1 MLEVVE
7 IEKEVKLFSKHV
19 KTFSTLSLTPS
30 VVRSFRYKKLEDV
43 DFLFMRKASD
53 RIGES
58 ERKRERES
66 ESAESVEQ
74 PLNWWGRRCLPNRPL
89 VAQLSLSLS
98 LSPY

>member
-43 DFLFMRKASD
+43 DFLFMRKASSMTQHIPC
-53 RIGES
+53 RRRLSIGG
-58 ERKRERES
+58 
-66 ESAESVEQ
+66 EQ
-74 PLNWWGRRCLPNRPL
+74 EWK
-89 VAQLSLSLS
+89 
-98 LSPY
+98 